1 MKIID
6 RYIFGKFLKIFFW
19 CYFSL
24 VGFYIVIDLSSNI
37 SDFAAASNSFSHLV
51 TSIIAYYF
59 LDSFVI
65 VDMAFPLLVVLAALT
80 ATTMMSL
87 SNEIIALLAMG
98 MSPGRMLIPILVG
111 AIGVSCLF
119 TAIREIYLPNHL
131 VWISAKPADFM
142 KRSDEFSVVRAYDY
156 FSQISID
163 GDKII
168 KSENRLIKPS
178 FLLRKNL
185 NRYGN
190 RLMASDA
197 VYLETQGDRRSGWL
211 LSDVTSPSDL
221 LTNKS
226 LQDAETNETIVFSPA
241 DTPWLK
247 ENEVFVATSLT
258 PTYLIAGENWLQ
270 YASVGDLYKA
280 LNDPTF
286 KNEAL
291 ALSIR
296 VHSRYWR
303 PLTDLIPLFLA
314 VPLIFLKND
323 RKIFNSII
331 RGIFL
336 TVAYAGSQYVSAYIG
351 EKTGIAFIGIWGPTF
366 IFVPI
371 AAIILGELLKK
382 SSTPKEAIKGT

>member
-51 TSIIAYYF
+51 TSIISYYF

-119 TAIREIYLPNHL
+119 TAIREVYLPNHL

-142 KRSDEFSVVRAYDY
+142 KRSDEFSVVRSYDY

-168 KSENRLIKPS
+168 KSENRLVKPS
-178 FLLRKNL
+178 ILLRKNL

-190 RLMASDA
+190 RLMASNA
-197 VYLETQGDRRSGWL
+197 VYLEAQGDRRSGWL

-226 LQDAETNETIVFSPA
+226 QL
-241 DTPWLK
+241 
-247 ENEVFVATSLT
+247 
-258 PTYLIAGENWLQ
+258 
-270 YASVGDLYKA
+270 
-280 LNDPTF
+280 
-286 KNEAL
+286 
-291 ALSIR
+291 
-296 VHSRYWR
+296 
-303 PLTDLIPLFLA
+303 
-314 VPLIFLKND
+314 
-323 RKIFNSII
+323 
-331 RGIFL
+331 
-336 TVAYAGSQYVSAYIG
+336 
-351 EKTGIAFIGIWGPTF
+351 
-366 IFVPI
+366 
-371 AAIILGELLKK
+371 
-382 SSTPKEAIKGT
+382 

>member
-51 TSIIAYYF
+51 TSIISYYF

-119 TAIREIYLPNHL
+119 TAIREVYLPNHL

-142 KRSDEFSVVRAYDY
+142 KRSDEFSVVRSYDY

-168 KSENRLIKPS
+168 KSENRLVKPS
-178 FLLRKNL
+178 ILLRKNL

-190 RLMASDA
+190 RLMASNA
-197 VYLETQGDRRSGWL
+197 VYLEAQGDRRSGWL

-226 LQDAETNETIVFSPA
+226 LQDAETNETVVFSPA
-241 DTPWLK
+241 DTSWLK

-258 PTYLIAGENWLQ
+258 PNYLIAGENWLQ

-303 PLTDLIPLFLA
+303 PLTDLIPFFLA

-351 EKTGIAFIGIWGPTF
+351 EKTGIAFVGIWGPTF

-382 SSTPKEAIKGT
+382 SSTPKETTKSA

>member
-51 TSIIAYYF
+51 TSIISYYF

-119 TAIREIYLPNHL
+119 TAIREVYLPNHL

-142 KRSDEFSVVRAYDY
+142 KRSDEFSVVRSYDY

-168 KSENRLIKPS
+168 KSENRLVKPS
-178 FLLRKNL
+178 ILLRKNL

-190 RLMASDA
+190 RLMASNA
-197 VYLETQGDRRSGWL
+197 VYLEAQRDRRSGWL

-226 LQDAETNETIVFSPA
+226 LQDAETNETVVFSPA
-241 DTPWLK
+241 DTSWLK

-303 PLTDLIPLFLA
+303 PLTDLIPFFLA

-331 RGIFL
+331 RGIIL

-351 EKTGIAFIGIWGPTF
+351 EKTGIAFVGIWGPTF

-382 SSTPKEAIKGT
+382 SSTPKETTKSA